1 VTAVAD
7 TLSADLAHLSQA
19 NQALVAQLEAAE
31 TLIKQ
36 LKQENALLKSRLGIA

>member
-1 VTAVAD
+1 
-7 TLSADLAHLSQA
+7 LAHLSQT